1 MGRSSGL
8 SELVKWGGG
17 NLTWWRGRETGSF
30 PLRQSE
36 EAQGKGARGAEVVLT
51 G

>member
-17 NLTWWRGRETGSF
+17 ESHLVE
-30 PLRQSE
+30 
-36 EAQGKGARGAEVVLT
+36 GKGDREFPT
-51 G
+51 

>member
-8 SELVKWGGG
+8 SELVKWGE

-36 EAQGKGARGAEVVLT
+36 EAQGKGARGAEAVLT
-51 G
+51 R